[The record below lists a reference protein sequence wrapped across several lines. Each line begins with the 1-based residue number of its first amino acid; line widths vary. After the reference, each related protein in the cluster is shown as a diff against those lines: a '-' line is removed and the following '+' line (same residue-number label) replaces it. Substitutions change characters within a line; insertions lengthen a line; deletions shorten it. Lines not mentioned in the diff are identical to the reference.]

1 MDTCEFG
8 DVFEGDSLQFH
19 GINNCRRNSC
29 TVTEDFP
36 LASLGVGWTG
46 DSGFAIRRASSQ
58 HFLSM
63 AKTDENVLVV
73 KRALFDELGAFEG
86 LRADVGPYLNAFLKR
101 ENNTFLPRSLAEDDP
116 NHKQLIPYAV
126 FTHEGKILHYVR
138 GSKSG
143 EKRLVAKGSIGIGG
157 HINDGDE
164 SLFAFDEDAYRG
176 AVRREI
182 EEELRFSG
190 GYQDRV
196 AALIND
202 DSNEVGRVH
211 LGVVHIVTLE
221 SADVR
226 AGEKAIAELQFF
238 TPDELRARR
247 ESLETWSQIVLDAWE
262 TL

>member
-1 MDTCEFG
+1 MKFA
-8 DVFEGDSLQFH
+8 GDS
-19 GINNCRRNSC
+19 S
-29 TVTEDFP
+29 
-36 LASLGVGWTG
+36 
-46 DSGFAIRRASSQ
+46 FAIRGASGQ
-58 HFLSM
+58 HFADM
-63 AKTDENVLVV
+63 AKDDENVLVV

-86 LRADVGPYLNAFLKR
+86 LRSATDRYLEAFLKR
-101 ENNTFLPRSLAEDDP
+101 ENNTFLPRSVAEDDP
-116 NHKQLIPYAV
+116 THKQLIPYAV
-126 FTHEGKILHYVR
+126 FTHAGKILHYVR

-164 SLFAFDEDAYRG
+164 SLFAFDGEAYRA

-221 SADVR
+221 NADVS

-238 TPDELRARR
+238 TPEELRARR
-247 ESLETWSQIVLDAWE
+247 DALETWSQIVLDAWE